1 MPAERKNLPSV
12 LMILLS
18 TLGVLI
24 SLALAAA
31 SFLGSS
37 LGETSSLETQM
48 FTSLGVLALTLGL
61 LNIPVLVYS
70 IRDLQGR
77 ESQAKYPS
85 LFRAANFALILWA
98 ILLAAG
104 TYLNRTYPY
113 TPWLAP
119 ITILCVLIPVWWLI
133 EFARRKLTRPVP
145 LYEWKTLTVG
155 LTLAPITI
163 MIIET
168 LMVIVVAVVVI
179 ILLGFKADS
188 LSSLTNLTS
197 ALDMSG
203 GGMEQLDQ
211 LLYDL
216 SQNPTVASALYL
228 VIGLLAPFTEELF
241 KPLAVWLSWK
251 RPMRAREGFVL
262 GLISGG
268 AFTLLESAS
277 LVSQINAN
285 DWLSGVVLR
294 SSTGMLHIGLSGLVG
309 YGIAKARSEK
319 RWGSM
324 LLTLL
329 GATGLH
335 GLWNSMALLNGFS
348 TTALPMT
355 ENITATAGSVISLV
369 AMALVFAT
377 VVFITIRLNKKLR
390 LEQAAEPDEIAD
402 LPDDGEYTR
411 T

>member
-1 MPAERKNLPSV
+1 MPAERKRLPSV
-12 LMILLS
+12 LMILLA
-18 TLGVLI
+18 TLGILI

-31 SFLGSS
+31 AFLGSS
-37 LGETSSLETQM
+37 LTETSSLETQM
-48 FTSLGVLALTLGL
+48 FTSLGALALTLGL
-61 LNIPVLVYS
+61 LNIPALVYS
-70 IRDLQGR
+70 IQDLRGKQSR
-77 ESQAKYPS
+77 AKYPS
-85 LFRAANFALILWA
+85 LFRAANFSLILWA
-98 ILLAAG
+98 ALLAAG
-104 TYLNRTYPY
+104 TYLTRTHPY

-119 ITILCVLIPVWWLI
+119 VTILCILIPIWWLI
-133 EFARRKLTRPVP
+133 EFARRKLKRPSP
-145 LYEWKTLTVG
+145 LYEWKTMTVG

-168 LMVIVVAVVVI
+168 LMVVLVAVAVI
-179 ILLGFKADS
+179 ILLGFTPDS
-188 LSSLTNLTS
+188 LSNLTNLLPS
-197 ALDMSG
+197 LEMSG

-216 SQNPTVASALYL
+216 ARNPIVASALYL

-251 RPMRAREGFVL
+251 RPMKAREGFML

-277 LVSQINAN
+277 LVSQISAN

-319 RWGSM
+319 RWGFM

-355 ENITATAGSVISLV
+355 ESVAATAGSVISLI
-369 AMALVFAT
+369 AMLAVFAA
-377 VVFITIRLNKKLR
+377 VVFITMRLNRKLR
-390 LEQAAEPDEIAD
+390 LEQATEIPEIMD
-402 LPDDGEYTR
+402 LPAQAHEPET
-411 T
+411 

>member
-1 MPAERKNLPSV
+1 MPAKHSKLPSV

-37 LGETSSLETQM
+37 LGEPRSLETQM
-48 FTSLGVLALTLGL
+48 FISLGALVLTLGL
-61 LNIPVLVYS
+61 LNIPALIYS
-70 IRDLQGR
+70 IQDLRGV
-77 ESQAKYPS
+77 ESRANHPS

-98 ILLAAG
+98 ALLSAG
-104 TYLNRTYPY
+104 AILNRTHPY

-119 ITILCVLIPVWWLI
+119 ITILCVLIPAWWLV
-133 EFARRKLTRPVP
+133 EFARRKLNRPAP

-168 LMVIVVAVVVI
+168 LMVTLVIVVVL
-179 ILLGFKADS
+179 ILLGFQTDI
-188 LSSLTNLTS
+188 LSNLTNLT
-197 ALDMSG
+197 ANLDLSNSSMD
-203 GGMEQLDQ
+203 QLDQ
-211 LLYDL
+211 LFYDL
-216 SQNPTVASALYL
+216 AKNPIVASALYL
-228 VIGLLAPFTEELF
+228 AIGLLAPFTEELF

-251 RPMRAREGFVL
+251 RPMKAREGYIL

-268 AFTLLESAS
+268 AFTLIESAS

-294 SSTGMLHIGLSGLVG
+294 SSTGLLHIGLSGLVG
-309 YGIAKARSEK
+309 YGIAKARSDK
-319 RWGSM
+319 RWGTM

-348 TTALPMT
+348 TTVLPMT
-355 ENITATAGSVISLV
+355 ESMAVTAGGVISLV
-369 AMALVFAT
+369 TMVLVFAA
-377 VVFITIRLNKKLR
+377 VLFITIKLNKKLR
-390 LEQAAEPDEIAD
+390 LEQAAEQAEMLDIPAQE
-402 LPDDGEYTR
+402 E
-411 T
+411 

>member
-1 MPAERKNLPSV
+1 MPAERKKLPSV
-12 LMILLS
+12 LTILLS
-18 TLGVLI
+18 ALGILI

-37 LGETSSLETQM
+37 LGETSSIETQM
-48 FTSLGVLALTLGL
+48 FTSLGALALTLGL
-61 LNIPVLVYS
+61 LNVPALVYS
-70 IRDLQGR
+70 IRDLRGK
-77 ESQAKYPS
+77 ESRAKHPS

-98 ILLAAG
+98 ALLAAG
-104 TYLNRTYPY
+104 TILNRIYPY
-113 TPWLAP
+113 TPWLAL

-133 EFARRKLTRPVP
+133 EFARRKLKRPAP
-145 LYEWKTLTVG
+145 LYEWKNLTVG
-155 LTLAPITI
+155 LTLAPVTI
-163 MIIET
+163 MIIES
-168 LMVIVVAVVVI
+168 LIVVLVAVVVI
-179 ILLGFKADS
+179 ILLGFTTDS
-188 LSSLTNLTS
+188 LNSLTNL
-197 ALDMSG
+197 LDSLEMSG

-216 SQNPTVASALYL
+216 ARNPIVASALYL

-241 KPLAVWLSWK
+241 KPLGVWLSWK
-251 RPMRAREGFVL
+251 RPMPAREGFML

-277 LVSQINAN
+277 LISQINAN

-319 RWGSM
+319 RWGAM

-335 GLWNSMALLNGFS
+335 GLWNSMTLLNGFS

-355 ENITATAGSVISLV
+355 ESVAATAGSVISLV
-369 AMALVFAT
+369 TMLLVFAA
-377 VVFITIRLNKKLR
+377 VLFITIKLNKKLR
-390 LEQAAEPDEIAD
+390 LEQAAEQTAEQAEIVDIPDQDE
-402 LPDDGEYTR
+402 
-411 T
+411 

>member
-1 MPAERKNLPSV
+1 MPAKHSKLPSV

-37 LGETSSLETQM
+37 LGEPRSLETQM
-48 FTSLGVLALTLGL
+48 FISLGALVLTLGL
-61 LNIPVLVYS
+61 LNIPALIYS
-70 IRDLQGR
+70 IQDLRGV
-77 ESQAKYPS
+77 ESRANHPS

-98 ILLAAG
+98 ALLAAG
-104 TYLNRTYPY
+104 AILNRNHPY

-119 ITILCVLIPVWWLI
+119 ITILCVLIPAWWLV
-133 EFARRKLTRPVP
+133 EFARRKLNRPAP

-168 LMVIVVAVVVI
+168 LMVTLVIVVVL
-179 ILLGFKADS
+179 ILLGFQTDI
-188 LSSLTNLTS
+188 LSNLTNLT
-197 ALDMSG
+197 ANLDLSNSSMD
-203 GGMEQLDQ
+203 QLDQ
-211 LLYDL
+211 LFYDL
-216 SQNPTVASALYL
+216 AKNPIVASALYL
-228 VIGLLAPFTEELF
+228 AIGLLAPFTEELF

-251 RPMRAREGFVL
+251 RPMKAREGYIL

-268 AFTLLESAS
+268 AFTLIESSS

-294 SSTGMLHIGLSGLVG
+294 SSTGLLHIGLSGLVG
-309 YGIAKARSEK
+309 YGIAKARSDK
-319 RWGSM
+319 RWGTM

-348 TTALPMT
+348 TTVLPMT
-355 ENITATAGSVISLV
+355 ESMAVTAGGVISLV
-369 AMALVFAT
+369 TMVLVFAA
-377 VVFITIRLNKKLR
+377 VLFITIKLNKKLR
-390 LEQAAEPDEIAD
+390 LEQAAEQAEMLDIPAQE
-402 LPDDGEYTR
+402 E
-411 T
+411 

>member
-1 MPAERKNLPSV
+1 MPAKRNKLPSV

-37 LGETSSLETQM
+37 LGESHSLETQM
-48 FTSLGVLALTLGL
+48 FISLGALALMLGL
-61 LNIPVLVYS
+61 LNIPALIYS
-70 IRDLQGR
+70 IRDLRGR
-77 ESQAKYPS
+77 ESRANHPS

-98 ILLAAG
+98 ALLAAG
-104 TYLNRTYPY
+104 AILNRTYPY

-119 ITILCVLIPVWWLI
+119 ITILCVLIPAWWLV
-133 EFARRKLTRPVP
+133 EFARRRLKRPAP

-168 LMVIVVAVVVI
+168 LMVTLVIVVVL
-179 ILLGFKADS
+179 ILLGFQTDI
-188 LSSLTNLTS
+188 LSNLTNLT
-197 ALDMSG
+197 ANLDLSNSG
-203 GGMEQLDQ
+203 MDQLDQ
-211 LLYDL
+211 LFYDL
-216 SQNPTVASALYL
+216 AKNPIVASALYL

-251 RPMRAREGFVL
+251 RPLKAREGYIL

-268 AFTLLESAS
+268 AFTLIESAS

-294 SSTGMLHIGLSGLVG
+294 SSTGLLHIGLSGLVG
-309 YGIAKARSEK
+309 YGIAKARSDK
-319 RWGSM
+319 RWGAM

-348 TTALPMT
+348 TTVLPMT
-355 ENITATAGSVISLV
+355 ESMAVTAGSVISLV
-369 AMALVFAT
+369 MMVLVFAA
-377 VVFITIRLNKKLR
+377 VLFITIKLNKKLR
-390 LEQAAEPDEIAD
+390 LEQTAEQAAEQAEMMDIPDQE
-402 LPDDGEYTR
+402 
-411 T
+411 